1 MTDPYTASRDLTDL
15 SSEYMLF
22 AELGRGATAVV
33 YRGRDRALQ
42 RDVAIKVVHP
52 RYAADADKAIER
64 LEREARTAARLQ
76 HPNIVAVYAVRR
88 LSDGGLA
95 LVMQLVPGRTLK
107 QVLVDE
113 GSLDPARAERILH
126 DIAGALSYAHAAGVI
141 HRDVKPENIFLDV
154 ITDRALLSD
163 FGIAHSNEES
173 RLTLTGAAIGTPAY
187 MAPEQIDGA
196 PADARSDVYSL
207 GLVAWEMLVGERPW
221 EGEALYNVI
230 YKQKHEELPAM
241 DSLRPG
247 VIPPRLQYIIERAIQ
262 KKPAARWA
270 GVDGLLSALDRWIV
284 PTDWAQWE
292 ESHRRR
298 RERERELAREQERER
313 ERKSTELL
321 RAARKS
327 TPESSA
333 TIRIPRRPGAI
344 TPVTRTPGSLTAQG
358 AGRVTAPTVAAAAL
372 SAVPVAQGSTAL
384 VRKPVTPTPPGM
396 PAIDETDAAPS
407 WASTPVKPRWR
418 QYYLWIGALLTL
430 ALAGGAAAYARNMTR
445 VNGLVAAVLPQ
456 FMLNADGGFKLPA
469 FGKPGP
475 APTDADASKGAMLAL
490 RDSLRLRE
498 VRDSLF
504 RDSVAMARFQDS
516 LRSDSITGVL
526 RRQLWAARQAGSATE
541 GSPDGPVT
549 TPLGVKPG
557 AMSATA
563 GGSGTAIGSSTGTAA
578 GAATGAAARG
588 PAAAT
593 RAQSGSSG
601 TPATFVS
608 ATDDPGLIA
617 AGGRHTCTVRGGRP
631 FCWGAD
637 DHGQLGDGRQEGRG
651 DAQLVSG
658 GLSFAQITAGTAHS
672 CGVTRAGAAWCWGS
686 NDHGQ
691 LGTGNQTAHDE
702 PSRVTG
708 GLAFQQ
714 LHAGRS
720 HTCGLSNTGMAY
732 CWGGNGLGQL
742 GDGSTA
748 DRYRPVAVSGGIKFI
763 SISTGW
769 NHSCGIS
776 NEGVA
781 YCWGAN
787 DAGQL
792 GNASRSNAATP
803 VRVSGDQ
810 RFTSISA
817 GSAHT
822 CAVNTSGNV
831 LCWGRNSSG
840 QLGIGGST
848 DALLPA
854 QVLGSVRFASVSVG
868 SVHSC
873 ARTASGQVWCWGRN
887 IYGQVGDGT
896 NLDRDIPTRVNLPP
910 VTAINTSGSHSCGVG
925 QNGEVWCWGYN
936 IDGQLGDGTHNHL
949 SRPTAVRV
957 DGN

>member
-1 MTDPYTASRDLTDL
+1 MTDPFTASRDLTDL

-88 LSDGGLA
+88 ISDGGLA
-95 LVMQLVPGRTLK
+95 LIMQLVPGRTLK
-107 QVLVDE
+107 QVLIDE
-113 GSLDPARAERILH
+113 GPLDPARAERILH
-126 DIAGALSYAHAAGVI
+126 DIAEALSYAHAAGVI

-154 ITDRALLSD
+154 ITDHALLSD

-270 GVDGLLSALDRWIV
+270 GVDGMLSALDRWIV

-298 RERERELAREQERER
+298 REREREAARELAREQERER
-313 ERKSTELL
+313 ERESAGLL
-321 RAARKS
+321 RAVRKS
-327 TPESSA
+327 TPEASA
-333 TIRIPRRPGAI
+333 TIRIPRRPGSV
-344 TPVTRTPGSLTAQG
+344 TPVTPSSTSPAAQTGGVPTAS
-358 AGRVTAPTVAAAAL
+358 TAAAAVLPGTSL
-372 SAVPVAQGSTAL
+372 SQGSSAL
-384 VRKPVTPTPPGM
+384 ARKPVTPTPPGM
-396 PAIDETDAAPS
+396 SAIDESDAAPS
-407 WASTPVKPRWR
+407 WASTPVKAGWR
-418 QYYLWIGALLTL
+418 QKHLWLGALLTL

-445 VNGLVAAVLPQ
+445 VNGLVVAMLPQ
-456 FMLNADGGFKLPA
+456 SMLTAGGGLKLPT

-475 APTDADASKGAMLAL
+475 TSPDADASKGAMLAL

-498 VRDSLF
+498 IRDSLF

-526 RRQLWAARQAGSATE
+526 RRQLWAARQAGSAAE
-541 GSPDGPVT
+541 GGSDGPVT
-549 TPLGVKPG
+549 TALGVKSG
-557 AMSATA
+557 AASATP
-563 GGSGTAIGSSTGTAA
+563 GGSGASARGAA
-578 GAATGAAARG
+578 G
-588 PAAAT
+588 AT
-593 RAQSGSSG
+593 RAQAGNSVS
-601 TPATFVS
+601 PAIFVA

-617 AGGRHTCTVRGGRP
+617 AGGRHTCAVPGGRP

-658 GLSFAQITAGTAHS
+658 GLSLAQITAGTAHS

-691 LGTGNQTAHDE
+691 LGTGNQASHNE

-708 GLAFQQ
+708 GLSFQQ
-714 LHAGRS
+714 VHAGRS
-720 HTCGLSNTGMAY
+720 HSCGLSSNGMVY
-732 CWGGNGLGQL
+732 CWGGNGFGQL

-748 DRYRPVAVSGGIKFI
+748 DRYRPVAVSGGLRFI

-822 CAVNTSGNV
+822 CAVNTAGNV
-831 LCWGRNSSG
+831 MCWGRNSSG
-840 QLGIGGST
+840 QLGIGGNT

-854 QVLGSVRFASVSVG
+854 QVLGSVRFASVSLG